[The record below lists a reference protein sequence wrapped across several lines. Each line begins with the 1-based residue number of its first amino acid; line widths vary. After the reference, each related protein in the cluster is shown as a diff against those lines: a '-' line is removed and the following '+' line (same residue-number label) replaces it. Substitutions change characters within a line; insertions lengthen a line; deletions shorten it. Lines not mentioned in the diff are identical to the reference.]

1 MKNPEIEAVSVLLQ
15 ERKPEKYIVTKE
27 DKEKVEKL
35 KYLDYED
42 YIINTYQKV
51 DERLIRS
58 NIISNENYTIGIN
71 QKGAGVSKY
80 KDLYIN
86 RFKVTDDY
94 MQGIYF
100 YVKNIKTKDIWTT
113 NYPQNDLKK
122 VNYETSFM
130 PDKDETKIRYGNIKS
145 KVTITVDSNEPVEIR
160 RLSLENIGNDEEI
173 LEISSYFEP
182 VLSTKAQEYAHP
194 AFNNLFL
201 KFDYDEEKNILIVK
215 RKERK
220 EDDQEPYLA
229 SSLFES
235 GQEEHELEYEID
247 KEKLLGRGNLDIPNM
262 IKNSIPF
269 SKKLGLVTEPVIAF
283 KRIIKIKPNETK
295 NIDLILSANF
305 DKEKA
310 IYNLEKYKIEENVK
324 KAFELSKAR
333 VEAESR
339 YLRIKGKDIENYQ
352 KMLSYIIF
360 QNPAKSLYLKKYK
373 NKTFNQSELW
383 KYGISGDLPIIL
395 VKINDAN
402 ESYVVKEVLKAYEYF
417 KTKNVLVDI
426 VVLDEEKYS
435 YENYVKEEI
444 EGAILNSQMAYLKNI
459 KGGIFTLSVAEMERN
474 DIELINFVSSII
486 IDGKKGGITN
496 NLKEIEE
503 EYLENY
509 KEIGQ
514 EEQMPVI
521 TEESNED
528 IDIMQNVED
537 IKYYNEYGGFAKD
550 GKEYLIKANKQNRLP
565 TVWSHILANEK
576 FGTLV
581 TQSMGGYTWYKN
593 SRLNRITSWENSA
606 NYDIPPEAIYLKDID
621 TKKAWSL
628 GLNPMPDD
636 KNYNV
641 IYGFG
646 YAKYIHKSDGI
657 EQELEVFVPKE
668 DSIKVQI
675 LKLKNTTQ
683 AKKRLKL
690 IYYTKPVL
698 GEDGV
703 KSNGY
708 INLDYDKNNNII
720 LAKNMYLSE
729 LLQSIAYVSCSEKI
743 KSYTGNKNFFFGKG
757 GIQNPDGIKKVSLNN
772 ENSLGQNTC
781 ICYEIEIEVE
791 SFSEKEISILLGAED
806 NIIDCKNMSY
816 KYSKI
821 PNCKQELNDVKS
833 YWKELLG
840 RIQVYTPLESVNIIL
855 NGWLAYQTIESRL
868 LGRTGFYQ
876 SGGAYGFRDQL
887 QDTFGLKYLDPDLL
901 KNQIIKHSKHQ
912 FLEGDVEHW
921 WHEETKKGIRTKFSD
936 DLLWLVFATIEY
948 ILFTGDKNILD
959 IKTKYITGQ
968 ELADG
973 QDEKYD
979 VYLPSD
985 VLESIYDHCKKAI
998 EKSLNFGEHGLPK
1011 IGSGDWNDGFSTV
1024 GNKGKGESVWL
1035 RIFHVLYFR

>member
-1 MKNPEIEAVSVLLQ
+1 MISLANIPKLKEIIEKIKYLLF
-15 ERKPEKYIVTKE
+15 EEKSRTIENIQAKREKLE
-27 DKEKVEKL
+27 DL
-35 KYLDYED
+35 KYL
-42 YIINTYQKV
+42 
-51 DERLIRS
+51 
-58 NIISNENYTIGIN
+58 
-71 QKGAGVSKY
+71 
-80 KDLYIN
+80 
-86 RFKVTDDY
+86 
-94 MQGIYF
+94 
-100 YVKNIKTKDIWTT
+100 
-113 NYPQNDLKK
+113 
-122 VNYETSFM
+122 
-130 PDKDETKIRYGNIKS
+130 
-145 KVTITVDSNEPVEIR
+145 
-160 RLSLENIGNDEEI
+160 
-173 LEISSYFEP
+173 
-182 VLSTKAQEYAHP
+182 
-194 AFNNLFL
+194 
-201 KFDYDEEKNILIVK
+201 
-215 RKERK
+215 
-220 EDDQEPYLA
+220 
-229 SSLFES
+229 
-235 GQEEHELEYEID
+235 
-247 KEKLLGRGNLDIPNM
+247 
-262 IKNSIPF
+262 
-269 SKKLGLVTEPVIAF
+269 
-283 KRIIKIKPNETK
+283 
-295 NIDLILSANF
+295 
-305 DKEKA
+305 
-310 IYNLEKYKIEENVK
+310 
-324 KAFELSKAR
+324 
-333 VEAESR
+333 
-339 YLRIKGKDIENYQ
+339 
-352 KMLSYIIF
+352 
-360 QNPAKSLYLKKYK
+360 
-373 NKTFNQSELW
+373 
-383 KYGISGDLPIIL
+383 
-395 VKINDAN
+395 
-402 ESYVVKEVLKAYEYF
+402 
-417 KTKNVLVDI
+417 
-426 VVLDEEKYS
+426 
-435 YENYVKEEI
+435 
-444 EGAILNSQMAYLKNI
+444 
-459 KGGIFTLSVAEMERN
+459 
-474 DIELINFVSSII
+474 
-486 IDGKKGGITN
+486 
-496 NLKEIEE
+496 
-503 EYLENY
+503 
-509 KEIGQ
+509 
-514 EEQMPVI
+514 
-521 TEESNED
+521 
-528 IDIMQNVED
+528 
-537 IKYYNEYGGFAKD
+537 NEYGGFSQD
-550 GKEYLIKANKQNRLP
+550 GKEYKIRVNKDEKLP
-565 TVWSHILANEK
+565 TVWSHILTNK
-576 FGTLV
+576 QFGTLV
-581 TQSMGGYTWYKN
+581 TEGMGGYTWYKN

>member
-1 MKNPEIEAVSVLLQ
+1 
-15 ERKPEKYIVTKE
+15 
-27 DKEKVEKL
+27 
-35 KYLDYED
+35 
-42 YIINTYQKV
+42 
-51 DERLIRS
+51 
-58 NIISNENYTIGIN
+58 
-71 QKGAGVSKY
+71 
-80 KDLYIN
+80 
-86 RFKVTDDY
+86 
-94 MQGIYF
+94 
-100 YVKNIKTKDIWTT
+100 
-113 NYPQNDLKK
+113 
-122 VNYETSFM
+122 
-130 PDKDETKIRYGNIKS
+130 
-145 KVTITVDSNEPVEIR
+145 
-160 RLSLENIGNDEEI
+160 
-173 LEISSYFEP
+173 
-182 VLSTKAQEYAHP
+182 
-194 AFNNLFL
+194 
-201 KFDYDEEKNILIVK
+201 
-215 RKERK
+215 
-220 EDDQEPYLA
+220 
-229 SSLFES
+229 
-235 GQEEHELEYEID
+235 
-247 KEKLLGRGNLDIPNM
+247 
-262 IKNSIPF
+262 
-269 SKKLGLVTEPVIAF
+269 
-283 KRIIKIKPNETK
+283 
-295 NIDLILSANF
+295 
-305 DKEKA
+305 
-310 IYNLEKYKIEENVK
+310 
-324 KAFELSKAR
+324 
-333 VEAESR
+333 
-339 YLRIKGKDIENYQ
+339 
-352 KMLSYIIF
+352 
-360 QNPAKSLYLKKYK
+360 
-373 NKTFNQSELW
+373 
-383 KYGISGDLPIIL
+383 
-395 VKINDAN
+395 
-402 ESYVVKEVLKAYEYF
+402 
-417 KTKNVLVDI
+417 
-426 VVLDEEKYS
+426 
-435 YENYVKEEI
+435 
-444 EGAILNSQMAYLKNI
+444 
-459 KGGIFTLSVAEMERN
+459 
-474 DIELINFVSSII
+474 
-486 IDGKKGGITN
+486 
-496 NLKEIEE
+496 
-503 EYLENY
+503 
-509 KEIGQ
+509 
-514 EEQMPVI
+514 
-521 TEESNED
+521 
-528 IDIMQNVED
+528 
-537 IKYYNEYGGFAKD
+537 
-550 GKEYLIKANKQNRLP
+550 
-565 TVWSHILANEK
+565 
-576 FGTLV
+576 
-581 TQSMGGYTWYKN
+581 
-593 SRLNRITSWENSA
+593 
-606 NYDIPPEAIYLKDID
+606 
-621 TKKAWSL
+621 
-628 GLNPMPDD
+628 MPDD

-641 IYGFG
+641 IYGFS

>member
-1 MKNPEIEAVSVLLQ
+1 
-15 ERKPEKYIVTKE
+15 
-27 DKEKVEKL
+27 
-35 KYLDYED
+35 
-42 YIINTYQKV
+42 
-51 DERLIRS
+51 
-58 NIISNENYTIGIN
+58 
-71 QKGAGVSKY
+71 
-80 KDLYIN
+80 
-86 RFKVTDDY
+86 
-94 MQGIYF
+94 
-100 YVKNIKTKDIWTT
+100 
-113 NYPQNDLKK
+113 
-122 VNYETSFM
+122 
-130 PDKDETKIRYGNIKS
+130 
-145 KVTITVDSNEPVEIR
+145 
-160 RLSLENIGNDEEI
+160 
-173 LEISSYFEP
+173 
-182 VLSTKAQEYAHP
+182 
-194 AFNNLFL
+194 
-201 KFDYDEEKNILIVK
+201 
-215 RKERK
+215 
-220 EDDQEPYLA
+220 
-229 SSLFES
+229 
-235 GQEEHELEYEID
+235 
-247 KEKLLGRGNLDIPNM
+247 
-262 IKNSIPF
+262 
-269 SKKLGLVTEPVIAF
+269 
-283 KRIIKIKPNETK
+283 
-295 NIDLILSANF
+295 
-305 DKEKA
+305 
-310 IYNLEKYKIEENVK
+310 
-324 KAFELSKAR
+324 
-333 VEAESR
+333 
-339 YLRIKGKDIENYQ
+339 
-352 KMLSYIIF
+352 
-360 QNPAKSLYLKKYK
+360 
-373 NKTFNQSELW
+373 
-383 KYGISGDLPIIL
+383 
-395 VKINDAN
+395 
-402 ESYVVKEVLKAYEYF
+402 
-417 KTKNVLVDI
+417 
-426 VVLDEEKYS
+426 
-435 YENYVKEEI
+435 
-444 EGAILNSQMAYLKNI
+444 
-459 KGGIFTLSVAEMERN
+459 
-474 DIELINFVSSII
+474 
-486 IDGKKGGITN
+486 
-496 NLKEIEE
+496 
-503 EYLENY
+503 
-509 KEIGQ
+509 
-514 EEQMPVI
+514 MPVI

-537 IKYYNEYGGFAKD
+537 IKYYNEYGGFSKD

-912 FLEGDVEHW
+912 FLGGDVEHW

>member
-1 MKNPEIEAVSVLLQ
+1 M
-15 ERKPEKYIVTKE
+15 
-27 DKEKVEKL
+27 
-35 KYLDYED
+35 
-42 YIINTYQKV
+42 
-51 DERLIRS
+51 
-58 NIISNENYTIGIN
+58 
-71 QKGAGVSKY
+71 
-80 KDLYIN
+80 
-86 RFKVTDDY
+86 
-94 MQGIYF
+94 
-100 YVKNIKTKDIWTT
+100 
-113 NYPQNDLKK
+113 
-122 VNYETSFM
+122 
-130 PDKDETKIRYGNIKS
+130 
-145 KVTITVDSNEPVEIR
+145 
-160 RLSLENIGNDEEI
+160 
-173 LEISSYFEP
+173 
-182 VLSTKAQEYAHP
+182 
-194 AFNNLFL
+194 
-201 KFDYDEEKNILIVK
+201 
-215 RKERK
+215 
-220 EDDQEPYLA
+220 
-229 SSLFES
+229 
-235 GQEEHELEYEID
+235 
-247 KEKLLGRGNLDIPNM
+247 
-262 IKNSIPF
+262 
-269 SKKLGLVTEPVIAF
+269 
-283 KRIIKIKPNETK
+283 
-295 NIDLILSANF
+295 
-305 DKEKA
+305 
-310 IYNLEKYKIEENVK
+310 
-324 KAFELSKAR
+324 
-333 VEAESR
+333 
-339 YLRIKGKDIENYQ
+339 
-352 KMLSYIIF
+352 
-360 QNPAKSLYLKKYK
+360 
-373 NKTFNQSELW
+373 
-383 KYGISGDLPIIL
+383 

-426 VVLDEEKYS
+426 VILDEEKYS

-537 IKYYNEYGGFAKD
+537 IKYYNEYGGFSKD

-621 TKKAWSL
+621 TKKTWSL

-729 LLQSIAYVSCSEKI
+729 LPQSIAYVSCSEKI